1 MNNNCMET
9 MPLESSDLKKCVTN
23 SSYYPFLE
31 QGLLIPFL
39 DDENILFDFYIKA
52 NKRKPIKQF
61 CKKFQ
66 WEGKPDLPRIV
77 DDQALKVLIRSMC
90 NSADAREKLVKRDN
104 GCELYHVIWSWLRRE
119 HSELFK
125 KIFNICFENKESSY
139 YIDIDKLKELLVS
152 DEGILKH
159 KLPLAYIII
168 AFAMLQ
174 KKERFTLGF
183 EIFNKYPDLASDLMK
198 INKETV
204 EASSTL
210 VKKKLPNYTLKEKSS
225 DLPISQ
231 KTDNWLIVNS
241 IDELIEHQRNLEK
254 VMAEFVILFDTFS
267 EGIKQLPVLN
277 RSEDFTDSGSLTST
291 LEDLQLNRT
300 KIKYKSDEVKKLL
313 NLGCKQPN
321 CQKCK
326 DFGLYKI
333 IELRAEDSIQSVIKK
348 GDLQNEQL
356 KKSLDKVSSAR
367 IEVEKLKLKEL
378 KLIASAN
385 LKDDYFQIKM
395 NDSSPCEL
403 IDEAEF
409 YHQFVNDLELQVND
423 ILAKSKNNI
432 MANIEELKC
441 QKGTVQCTE
450 YLKEL
455 SSIKLKISNNN
466 TLNELEIIEDN
477 LKEILIKYTDHSD
490 NVREISLELMGVNPI
505 NLKRLLELCY
515 LLVIQK
521 KSCIAFMLLYA
532 YQNKREELSEN
543 SELAIELLIET
554 TFNSQKNGLS
564 QQVLFNQL
572 FARPR
577 VFNYLNSN
585 LSNNE
590 LSERLIIILV
600 MSSIMGHTDSSAM
613 NLLQINASEICRLN
627 LPKYLEELVVAMI
640 SQQTVKV
647 ASENV
652 LRVIASQE
660 EAIEEKI
667 AIEDG
672 KYRHT
677 QRGGKHF
684 ARFEALYVY
693 PALEKFWK
701 NIFKL
706 IKNSDFIKAK
716 SILDL
721 IDVSDWYQQLVS
733 EYDKPLMDHRHFS
746 TATRNFM
753 ESFIESIKEYFSYS
767 KNEFGDGS
775 VVYVEPKF
783 IGSLEQWSGGDKSR
797 VSLIDN
803 IKKLIGSK
811 NSNKV
816 EKTFFHS
823 IIQCPQIL
831 LNCPNFILWLRKQRN
846 PSDLSD
852 LSDLM
857 PIILSDLSK
866 EYHFNVAKDLY
877 LNNYSWESISII
889 IKPTDKK
896 AAKDYQ
902 AKFEIDKKLVLE
914 KNYNIKDLNDN
925 KLITLFDE
933 CIKEGRIPAA
943 YKIIEQCDEEIDD
956 YLTNEKDILL
966 NFVNE
971 LLSNLNNIKEEA
983 AKLNMSET
991 WLDSVYIFTME
1002 IEKKLRGF
1010 LHNDTHKEAL
1020 DLDRT
1025 RVYNAIEALKSVVDS
1040 SSNSFEEVEIYLS
1053 KQKVV
1058 SYDLENIKGIALEKC
1073 HELITLWDDL
1083 SSKTL
1088 VDETEIKRAWNRL
1101 VKEFAKKL
1109 NLYHDQ
1115 NDEKKRFGTL
1125 SLGSLNYTFPIFQ
1138 TAFYKPQSEFLK
1150 RPVRL
1155 YLYRSNVDLPT
1166 LKRLEAELS
1175 SEDSVSF
1182 LHIIFV
1188 PQDYMK
1194 VERFFKYDKGFKNF
1208 LLINEE
1214 FLHKMAS
1221 EENHEIP
1228 LRQSLHASVLDL
1240 ANSSPFVSQG
1250 YCHQSNNIYVGRKD
1264 ILQKLLNN
1272 PQAMIWGGRR
1282 IGKTSVLHALESAL
1296 NRRNYKVAYVYV
1308 DIQGNGDPDLAI
1320 AQKIALTLDLGLVKS
1335 IAVFERKISSLRRK
1349 GVKIAF
1355 LIDEVDEYI
1364 KKSRSVYGSEFPLA
1378 TVLRQLIM
1386 DDPDKD
1392 TFLVYSG
1399 YHQLYYEAKLNQEK
1413 RRVGHPF
1420 INIAQQIPIR
1430 DLTYDDINDL
1440 VKIGFVD
1447 MLGIKVH
1454 PAVPLL
1460 IAKKASR
1467 HPAFVQQYCRC
1478 LLEYVSNRRTLGTPV
1493 TITVNDVEAVYNIN
1507 VNVEGGEQAFIN
1519 YFHETLGYNLSHLG
1533 HAILLAVSDPEFNK
1547 KNMKE
1552 KYFLSEDILSLLNEW
1567 CNLLQIQP
1575 PKSEHFH
1582 QTIELLV
1589 MTNML
1594 TQDPNVHG
1602 RYRATYPTH
1611 LDILKRLDKINK
1623 SAIEDS
1629 LKEYDQKERD
1639 KGVLL

>member
-1 MNNNCMET
+1 MET
-9 MPLESSDLKKCVTN
+9 TTVESSDLKKCVTN
-23 SSYYPFLE
+23 SSYYPFSE
-31 QGLLIPFL
+31 HGSLIPLL
-39 DDENILFDFYIKA
+39 DDGNILFDFYIKA
-52 NKRKPIKQF
+52 NKRRDIKQF
-61 CKKFQ
+61 CKKVK
-66 WEGKPDLPRIV
+66 WKDKPDLPRVV
-77 DDQALKVLIRSMC
+77 DDPALKELIRSMC
-90 NSADAREKLVKRDN
+90 NSADAREKLIRRDN
-104 GCELYHVIWSWLRRE
+104 GCELFHVIWAWLRVE
-119 HSELFK
+119 YNELFE
-125 KIFNICFENKESSY
+125 KISNICFRGKGKNKNSNY
-139 YIDIDKLKELLVS
+139 FIDIDKLKELLV
-152 DEGILKH
+152 DEEASLKD
-159 KLPLAYIII
+159 KLPLVYIIT

-183 EIFNKYPDLASDLMK
+183 EIFNKYPDLALDFMK
-198 INKETV
+198 LNKETV
-204 EASSTL
+204 DVSNIP
-210 VKKKLPNYTLKEKSS
+210 VQKKLQTHPKKSTPV
-225 DLPISQ
+225 DRPISQ
-231 KTDNWLIVNS
+231 HSNNRIIVNS
-241 IDELIEHQRNLEK
+241 IEELIEHQRSLEN
-254 VMAEFVILFDTFS
+254 VMAEFLLLSGTFS
-267 EGIKQLPVLN
+267 EDIKKLTALN
-277 RSEDFTDSGSLTST
+277 CSKDFTDSGSITSV
-291 LEDLQLNRT
+291 LEALQLNRAIINDKT
-300 KIKYKSDEVKKLL
+300 DEIRKLL

-321 CQKCK
+321 CQKCNN
-326 DFGLYKI
+326 FGLYKI
-333 IELRAEDSIQSVIKK
+333 IELRAEDSIQSIIKK
-348 GDLQNEQL
+348 GDLQNKQL
-356 KKSLDKVSSAR
+356 KKSLDKVSSA
-367 IEVEKLKLKEL
+367 IKEVEELKLKEL
-378 KLIASAN
+378 QLTASAN

-409 YHQFVNDLELQVND
+409 YHQYVNNLELQVDD
-423 ILAKSKNNI
+423 ILTKSKNNI
-432 MANIEELKC
+432 ITNIEELKC
-441 QKGTVQCTE
+441 QKGKVQCKE

-455 SSIKLKISNNN
+455 SSIKLKISNAN
-466 TLNELEIIEDN
+466 TLNELEIIEGH
-477 LKEILIKYTDHSD
+477 LKEILIKHTDHSD
-490 NVREISLELMGVNPI
+490 NIREISLELMGANSI
-505 NLKRLLELCY
+505 NLKRLLELCS

-532 YQNKREELSEN
+532 YQNKSEELSEN
-543 SELAIELLIET
+543 SELAIELLIDT
-554 TFNSQKNGLS
+554 TFNSQNNGLP

-600 MSSIMGHTDSSAM
+600 MSSIMGHTDSAAM

-640 SQQTVKV
+640 SQQTIKV

-652 LRVIASQE
+652 LSVIASQE
-660 EAIEEKI
+660 EVIEEKK

-701 NIFKL
+701 SIFKL
-706 IKNSDFIKAK
+706 IKNSDFNKAK
-716 SILDL
+716 TILDL
-721 IDVSDWYQQLVS
+721 TNVSDWYQQLVS
-733 EYDKPLMDHRHFS
+733 EYDKPLVDHRHFS
-746 TATRNFM
+746 TATRKFM
-753 ESFIESIKEYFSYS
+753 ESFLESIKEYFSYS
-767 KNEFGDGS
+767 KSEFGDGS

-783 IGSLEQWSGGDKSR
+783 IGSLEQWSGGDKTR
-797 VSLIDN
+797 VSLIDK
-803 IKKLIGSK
+803 IKKLIDSK
-811 NSNKV
+811 NSEEV

-831 LNCPNFILWLRKQRN
+831 LNCPSFILWLRKQRN

-857 PIILSDLSK
+857 PIILSDLSI
-866 EYHFNVAKDLY
+866 EDHFNVARDLY
-877 LNNYSWESISII
+877 FNNFSWESISII

-896 AAKDYQ
+896 AAKGYQ
-902 AKFEIDKKLVLE
+902 EKFEIDKKLVLE
-914 KNYNIKDLNDN
+914 KNYNVKELNDN
-925 KLITLFDE
+925 KLITSFDE

-956 YLTNEKDILL
+956 YVTNEKDILL
-966 NFVNE
+966 SFVNE
-971 LLSNLNNIKEEA
+971 FLSYLNNIKEEA

-991 WLDSVYIFTME
+991 WLDSVYMFAMK
-1002 IEKKLRGF
+1002 IERELRGF
-1010 LHNDTHKEAL
+1010 LRNDTPKEVS

-1025 RVYNAIEALKSVVDS
+1025 RVNNAIEALNSIVDS
-1040 SSNSFEEVEIYLS
+1040 SSHSFEEVEVYLS

-1058 SYDLENIKGIALEKC
+1058 SYDLEKVKGISLEKC
-1073 HELITLWDDL
+1073 PELITLWDDL

-1088 VDETEIKRAWNRL
+1088 VDEIEIKRVWNQF
-1101 VKEFAKKL
+1101 VKEFAKNL

-1125 SLGSLNYTFPIFQ
+1125 SLSSLNYTFPIYQ

-1155 YLYRSNVDLPT
+1155 YLYRSNVDLPA

-1175 SEDSVSF
+1175 SEDSVSL
-1182 LHIIFV
+1182 LHIVFV
-1188 PQDYMK
+1188 PQEHMK

-1214 FLHKMAS
+1214 FLHKIAA
-1221 EENHEIP
+1221 EDNHEVP
-1228 LRQSLHASVLDL
+1228 LRQALHASVLDL

-1282 IGKTSVLHALESAL
+1282 IGKTSVLHALENAL

-1308 DIQGNGDPDLAI
+1308 DIQDNGDPDLAI
-1320 AQKIALTLDLGLVKS
+1320 AQKIALTLDLGPVKS
-1335 IAVFERKISSLRRK
+1335 IAVFEKKISSLRRK
-1349 GVKIAF
+1349 GIKVAF

-1364 KKSRSVYGSEFPLA
+1364 KKSRNVYGSEFPLA

-1386 DDPDKD
+1386 DDPDKE

-1399 YHQLYYEAKLNQEK
+1399 YHQLYYEAKLDQEK

-1430 DLTYDDINDL
+1430 DLTYDDINEL
-1440 VKIGFVD
+1440 VKIGFAD

-1454 PAVPLL
+1454 PAVPRL

-1467 HPAFVQQYCRC
+1467 HPAFVQQFCRC
-1478 LLEYVSNRRTLGTPV
+1478 LLEYVSNRRTPGTPV
-1493 TITVNDVEAVYNIN
+1493 TITVKDVEAVYNIN

-1519 YFHETLGYNLSHLG
+1519 YFNETLGYNLSHLG
-1533 HAILLAVSDPEFNK
+1533 HAILLAVSDPEFSK
-1547 KNMKE
+1547 K
-1552 KYFLSEDILSLLNEW
+1552 KYEGKILS
-1567 CNLLQIQP
+1567 
-1575 PKSEHFH
+1575 
-1582 QTIELLV
+1582 
-1589 MTNML
+1589 
-1594 TQDPNVHG
+1594 
-1602 RYRATYPTH
+1602 
-1611 LDILKRLDKINK
+1611 
-1623 SAIEDS
+1623 
-1629 LKEYDQKERD
+1629 
-1639 KGVLL
+1639 